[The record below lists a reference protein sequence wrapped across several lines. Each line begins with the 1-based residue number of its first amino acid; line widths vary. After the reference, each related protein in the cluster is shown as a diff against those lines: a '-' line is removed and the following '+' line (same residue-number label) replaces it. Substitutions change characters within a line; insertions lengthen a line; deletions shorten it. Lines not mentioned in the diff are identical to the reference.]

1 MTEIGKMIRDDGMRE
16 GREAEKVEILIKLLI
31 KKFKK
36 LPLKYEEKIKQLPIT
51 TIDVIT
57 TDIFDI
63 ESIEDLEKYL

>member
-1 MTEIGKMIRDDGMRE
+1 MIRDDGMRE

-36 LPLKYEEKIKQLPIT
+36 LPLEYEGKIKQLPIT
-51 TIDVIT
+51 AIDVIT

-63 ESIEDLEKYL
+63 EAIEDLQKYF